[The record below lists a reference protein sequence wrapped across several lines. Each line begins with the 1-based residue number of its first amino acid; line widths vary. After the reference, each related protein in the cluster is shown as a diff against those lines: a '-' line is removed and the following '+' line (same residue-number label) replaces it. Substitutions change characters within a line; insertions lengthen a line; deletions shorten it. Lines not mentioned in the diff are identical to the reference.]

1 MCDATLEGK
10 NQEVSIK
17 FQFHVK
23 TKKQE
28 KKIKDQ
34 TTENNTSKKCH
45 HGDQCCGQIVIK
57 NNF

>member
-45 HGDQCCGQIVIK
+45 HGDQC
-57 NNF
+57 